1 MNATRRSD
9 NWSEYETYP
18 QLVAIEDA
26 QDDAFKSEAFLRV
39 RVTQAREQGITWS
52 AIADV
57 LGVTKQAAQ
66 QRFGA

>member
-1 MNATRRSD
+1 VSTNRKSD
-9 NWSEYETYP
+9 NWSEYKIHP

-39 RVTQAREQGITWS
+39 RVTQAREIGVTWS

-66 QRFGA
+66 QRFGS